1 MILKNLKR
9 YLITYVSDNQK
20 QEIVLYG
27 HSEKEVIANVITFF
41 VSAGKNIE
49 HDSVSAKEIKDEN
62 EDECN

>member
-41 VSAGKNIE
+41 VVGKNIE